1 MADKPAAE
9 KTEQPTPRKLQK
21 ARGEGQVPQS
31 QDMGSAVTL
40 VVLLVTVAFLAPNL
54 FEWFKSKVE
63 SGLSAQTDPFADSQA
78 FVTYMNARVT
88 DAIVV
93 MLPILAAIS
102 LSGICTSLAVGGVAF
117 APGAIQFKLDSINP
131 ASVLQ
136 RGFST
141 RSVVR
146 LLASVAKLFLVSLI
160 VWFYLRNKLET
171 LAALR
176 WAWSTEIIAVI
187 AKITFGLGIR
197 VGVVIIILGLAD
209 TLYQKWQY
217 LHDMKMT
224 RQEVKEERKS
234 TEGSPEVKSRIRRI
248 QLEMSMRRLAQE
260 IPKANV
266 ILVNPTHVAVALRY
280 EAKTMDAPVLL
291 AKGADH
297 LAQKI
302 IKIGRSYGI
311 PIVRRPEV
319 ARAIYASVKPGQPIP
334 ESLYMAVAEVLA
346 MIYRL
351 RQKRKAAQEQG
362 ANQG

>member
-1 MADKPAAE
+1 MAQKPAAE

-21 ARGEGQVPQS
+21 AREEGQTPQS

-40 VVLLVTVAFLAPNL
+40 VVLLLTIALLAPHL
-54 FEWFKSKVE
+54 FQWFRLKVE
-63 SGLSAQTDPFADSQA
+63 SGLSGQTEAFADPQA
-78 FVTYMNARVT
+78 FNTYFNGRIV
-88 DAIVV
+88 DAIIV
-93 MLPILAAIS
+93 MLPILTAIS
-102 LSGICTSLAVGGVAF
+102 LAGIATSLAIGGLSF
-117 APGAIQFKLDSINP
+117 SPKAIQFKWDAINP
-131 ASVLQ
+131 AAVIQ
-136 RGFST
+136 RGFSM

-146 LLASVAKLFLVSLI
+146 LVTSVAKLFLVSVI

-171 LAALR
+171 LAMLR

-234 TEGSPEVKSRIRRI
+234 TEGSPEVRSRIRRI

-302 IKIGRSYGI
+302 IQIGRSYGI

-346 MIYRL
+346 MLYRL
-351 RQKRKAAQEQG
+351 RQEKRAAQEQG
-362 ANQG
+362 PG